1 MFLGLFCVCQ
11 RVDEFATISFAEKKW
26 IERGCILLVGSH
38 FHLRRGCPSV
48 SWCQRRLTLV
58 GIFTPFPLPRK
69 VDVTYYGTQQKCSN
83 HNQIIYPKHC
93 FLSVLQLLFFS
104 FRSMMSSAPMQE
116 KLWVIDIVA
125 RHCSIKLK
133 RHLSCDHDPR
143 LHASSSTCM
152 WMIIPCHR
160 LWVHPP

>member
-1 MFLGLFCVCQ
+1 MRAKNKQWRQTRHRDQGRDARVAACVGMFLGLFCVCQ

-48 SWCQRRLTLV
+48 SWCQRRLSLV

-116 KLWVIDIVA
+116 KL
-125 RHCSIKLK
+125 
-133 RHLSCDHDPR
+133 
-143 LHASSSTCM
+143 
-152 WMIIPCHR
+152 
-160 LWVHPP
+160 